1 MSPKSLFVLS
11 VASVGLVLSQVSLR
25 ADDTVQ
31 PPPPG
36 VDAPPPPPP
45 GGHGHREGGFR
56 LAELTAKLGLTPD
69 EVKAIEPIIE
79 SGRTQG
85 KAIHEDT
92 TLSPQEKHAKMKA
105 VMDTTRADIRAL
117 LTPDQQKIFDTLP
130 TRGVKRPNAAPSE
143 PGVQTAPPAPPT
155 TT

>member
-1 MSPKSLFVLS
+1 VPDYVLPRKSTRHYSRNAWPPEHVFTGMSPKSLFALS

-45 GGHGHREGGFR
+45 GGHGRGREGFK

-69 EVKAIEPIIE
+69 EVKVIEPII
-79 SGRTQG
+79 
-85 KAIHEDT
+85 
-92 TLSPQEKHAKMKA
+92 
-105 VMDTTRADIRAL
+105 
-117 LTPDQQKIFDTLP
+117 
-130 TRGVKRPNAAPSE
+130 
-143 PGVQTAPPAPPT
+143 
-155 TT
+155 